1 MIIVRP
7 EAYRQY
13 GSGRNHFV
21 LVLENKF
28 AAAFR
33 IESSSRYGEGV
44 VVVAGVGESLT
55 QVLRSRVPAG
65 SDVLVV
71 AADEGLWGAPA
82 VEVGPSRT
90 VAVVRVGSG
99 ALALD
104 QARAVV
110 ESLEKA
116 DPSAIADA
124 GRALVEAL
132 DGDGGGGR
140 ALVLEDP
147 LTSSVAKLAFPGPR
161 WSFSD
166 PGVFSP
172 GVVRSVSA
180 GRERLAADS
189 VGTVVSGQIAVK
201 GWPLVTARSAGAARC
216 QELFERLSPLS
227 HYPLVLT
234 VEDGVVRDLKAAE
247 AGSAQAADALREL
260 FASDAGHGRVFGV
273 EFGLNR
279 AAPRLPFNCE
289 SNAASTGKAAVS
301 VHLVLGSLPLTE
313 FQIVLECATSTL
325 SWADGGA
332 ALAGAGTAVEERVRR
347 RMNRV
352 TAAGCGCH

>member
-1 MIIVRP
+1 MSTVIIVRP

-28 AAAFR
+28 AASFR

-44 VVVAGVGESLT
+44 VVVADVGESLT

-71 AADEGLWGAPA
+71 SSDEGLWGAPA
-82 VEVGPSRT
+82 VEVGPSRA

-116 DPSAIADA
+116 DPQAIEGAQRSLVA
-124 GRALVEAL
+124 ALG
-132 DGDGGGGR
+132 GDGR
-140 ALVLEDP
+140 ALVLEDV
-147 LTSSVAKLAFPGPR
+147 LTSSVAKLAFPGAR

-166 PGVFSP
+166 PGVFTP
-172 GVVRSVSA
+172 GAVRSVSA

-201 GWPLVTARSAGAARC
+201 GWPLVTARSAGAGRC
-216 QELFERLSPLS
+216 QELFERLSSLS

-247 AGSAQAADALREL
+247 AGSSQAADALREL
-260 FASDAGHGRVFGV
+260 FAVDAGHGRVFGV

-279 AAPRLPFNCE
+279 AAPQLPFNCE

-301 VHLVLGSLPLTE
+301 VHLVLGSVPLTE

-332 ALAGAGTAVEERVRR
+332 ALAGAGTAVEERPRR

-352 TAAGCGCH
+352 TAASCGCH